1 MKKLF
6 WASALLLVAAVTA
19 SAQTGDS
26 RKYATLLHAFDL
38 DGEAADAD
46 QVVEAAGGVIVDNG
60 TSVGGADYT
69 ITAQPDSCR
78 LHVLTISDTDMVVG
92 AGTITVTG
100 TGCLNE
106 PRVCT
111 WSAWTAGDDDGAK
124 TLVCSDGEG
133 AYFKSI
139 TSITT
144 GTMTAESDEYF
155 LLGYTANSVNGWA
168 MYGALAPEGPN
179 NEQRVDPF
187 SSYDVPGLPIT
198 TSGAD
203 STTITAVSTNA
214 AFTNVTAGDLLLI
227 NFRGSVYERKVTA
240 KASANSITVNQAINL
255 PAAGVPFRYKKLWF
269 STNPD
274 DEMAIPVA
282 GYDTAIFNWSVDANA
297 NTGGVVTL
305 LQCIDQK
312 GPDWGTAP
320 WVQLATTTVASAGTQ
335 NPTTESIDLSLLPYQ
350 YCRFGLKFGTGDD
363 ADAADEDVNLSVV
376 LVKK

>member
-1 MKKLF
+1 M
-6 WASALLLVAAVTA
+6 
-19 SAQTGDS
+19 G
-26 RKYATLLHAFDL
+26 
-38 DGEAADAD
+38 
-46 QVVEAAGGVIVDNG
+46 
-60 TSVGGADYT
+60 
-69 ITAQPDSCR
+69 
-78 LHVLTISDTDMVVG
+78 VG

-111 WSAWTAGDDDGAK
+111 WSAWTAADDDGVK
-124 TLVCSDGEG
+124 TLVCPDGEG

-144 GTMTAESDEYF
+144 GTMTDESDEYF

-187 SSYDVPGLPIT
+187 ASYDVPGLPIT

-203 STTITAVSTNA
+203 STTVTSVATNG
-214 AFTNVTAGDLLLI
+214 AFTNVSVGDLLLI

-240 KASANSITVNQAINL
+240 RASADSITVNQAINL

-274 DEMAIPVA
+274 DELAIPVA

-320 WVQLATTTVASAGTQ
+320 WVELSTTTVASAGTKT
-335 NPTTESIDLSLLPYQ
+335 PTTESINLNLLPYQ

-363 ADAADEDVNLSVV
+363 ADAADEDINLSVV